1 MLRADDDRTAT
12 EAALVRRAWVEPE
25 ELSGVAA
32 GDRVRLSDE
41 AAHHLVRVLRLA
53 PGDDVE
59 LFDGG
64 GRLARG
70 RLAEDGRVEV
80 AEVLLATP
88 PLPPLVVA
96 QALVRGPKLEE
107 VVRRATELGASEVRV
122 FEAERSNAPS
132 ARLDRLER
140 VAQQAARQAE
150 RAHVPRLYGP
160 AAFAELLEVVKAFE
174 GRCAMGV
181 LGAERSLSALL
192 SSDEAFRARGLLVVV
207 GPEGGLSATEQGAL
221 RDAGCVPVSLGAHVL
236 RTETAALAALAC
248 AQVAIGVL

>member
-1 MLRADDDRTAT
+1 MLRSDDDRTAT
-12 EAALVRRAWVEPE
+12 EAAFVRRAWVEQD
-25 ELSGVAA
+25 ELSGVAP
-32 GDRVRLSDE
+32 GDHVRLPEE
-41 AAHHLVRVLRLA
+41 AAHHLRRVLRLA

-70 RLAEDGRVEV
+70 RLREDGSVEV
-80 AEVLLATP
+80 GEVLEATP

-107 VVRRATELGASEVRV
+107 VARRATELGATRILV

-132 ARLDRLER
+132 LRLDRLER

-150 RAHVPRLYGP
+150 RAYVPALEGP
-160 AAFAELLEVVKAFE
+160 CPFDGLLEAVRGFA
-174 GRCAMGV
+174 GRSAMGV
-181 LGAERSLSALL
+181 LGAERPLSALL
-192 SSDEAFRARGLLVVV
+192 AGDDGFRSRGLLVVI
-207 GPEGGLSATEQGAL
+207 GPEGGLSSAEQGAL
-221 RDAGCVPVSLGAHVL
+221 LDAGCAPVGLGAHVL

-248 AQVAIGVL
+248 AQVAAGAL